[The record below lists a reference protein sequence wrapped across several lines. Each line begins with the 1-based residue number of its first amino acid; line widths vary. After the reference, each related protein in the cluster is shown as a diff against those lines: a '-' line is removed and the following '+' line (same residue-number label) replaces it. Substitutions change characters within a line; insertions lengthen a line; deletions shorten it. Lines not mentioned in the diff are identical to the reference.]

1 MSDSTSSSVEYRI
14 DHEQLA
20 ALQSATRTSKSNF
33 NSDISTLSSGIGL
46 LDTDSPIVSEMVSYL
61 SDQCNVDSINEDYNS
76 AICTIG
82 DYLGY

>member
-20 ALQSATRTSKSNF
+20 ALQSATRTSRRNF
-33 NSDISTLSSGIGL
+33 NSDIGTLSSGLGT

-61 SDQCNVDSINEDYNS
+61 TDQCNVDSINGEYDS
-76 AICTIG
+76 AIGTIST
-82 DYLGY
+82 YLGY